1 MSFFPISTRWSEQNE
16 HVLNASH
23 SSLKFVCQVLVF
35 KVDFA
40 AVFWSFLFV
49 CNLAFSSMCILSGFS
64 YFKHN
69 TNLLNTFLYFL
80 VQNIRFHHSYFVSFY
95 SHNITFSKSE
105 KASPFCNRIMR
116 LKINDLF
123 AKSLN
128 ECVLFMLIDHLTC
141 TCISDWGL
149 LLLVII
155 IYAVIYTPAPN
166 IQGFGK

>member
-1 MSFFPISTRWSEQNE
+1 MAISFILMSFFPISTRWSEQNE
-16 HVLNASH
+16 HVDASH
-23 SSLKFVCQVLVF
+23 SSLKFVCRVLVF

-49 CNLAFSSMCILSGFS
+49 CNLAFLHCFFCLFF
-64 YFKHN
+64 YCKHN

-116 LKINDLF
+116 LKINDSF
-123 AKSLN
+123 TKSLN
-128 ECVLFMLIDHLTC
+128 EWVCV
-141 TCISDWGL
+141 
-149 LLLVII
+149 VN
-155 IYAVIYTPAPN
+155 YVN
-166 IQGFGK
+166 

>member
-1 MSFFPISTRWSEQNE
+1 M
-16 HVLNASH
+16 
-23 SSLKFVCQVLVF
+23 
-35 KVDFA
+35 
-40 AVFWSFLFV
+40 FWSFLFV
-49 CNLAFSSMCILSGFS
+49 CNLAFSSLCILSGFS

-95 SHNITFSKSE
+95 SHDITFSKSE

-149 LLLVII
+149 LLFVII
-155 IYAVIYTPAPN
+155 IDAFIYNPPPPN
-166 IQGFGK
+166 GIGLSSLWEVANFFLSFYFLFF